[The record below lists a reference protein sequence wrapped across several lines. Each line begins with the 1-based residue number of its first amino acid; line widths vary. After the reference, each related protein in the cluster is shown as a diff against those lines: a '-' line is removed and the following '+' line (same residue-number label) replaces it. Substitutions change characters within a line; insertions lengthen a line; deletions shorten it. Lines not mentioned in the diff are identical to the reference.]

1 MTAFTSNL
9 DYAPS
14 APTIV
19 TRIVAAINAAVAR
32 AALPLCRG
40 GDRPPLA
47 PHPRRGRPGRH
58 RSDGAWRSR

>member
-32 AALPLCRG
+32 AQTRYRCEQMRRG
-40 GDRPPLA
+40 AGGA
-47 PHPRRGRPGRH
+47 SAVPRRR
-58 RSDGAWRSR
+58 